1 MFVNLDAG
9 YRSKSYG
16 VSGPTQ
22 SANKLDARTLL
33 GGKIGYQAERWTLAA
48 YATNLL
54 DEEYVQFRQPTLNR
68 AMYGA
73 PRVFG
78 AVLETRW

>member
-1 MFVNLDAG
+1 MAQATLLVVAGLSNAYAG
-9 YRSKSYG
+9 YVTTAEEYDKQHYE
-16 VSGPTQ
+16 
-22 SANKLDARTLL
+22 
-33 GGKIGYQAERWTLAA
+33 GGSTHFGRWTLAA